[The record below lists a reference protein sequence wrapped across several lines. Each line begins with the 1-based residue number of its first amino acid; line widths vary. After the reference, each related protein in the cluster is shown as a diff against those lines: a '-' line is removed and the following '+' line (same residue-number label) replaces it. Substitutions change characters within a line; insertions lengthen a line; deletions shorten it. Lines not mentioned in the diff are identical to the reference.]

1 MNFGIIFANVGPYVN
16 PEAAVIMGQA
26 AEAAGFESLWTVEHP
41 IVPKGYVSEYPYSKD
56 GRMPG
61 DEKAPVPDPLAWLT
75 WVGAHTTTLKL
86 ATGILILP
94 QRNPGIL
101 AKECA
106 TIDMLTGGRLIL
118 GIGVGWLHEEFDAL
132 GVSWDDRAARTD
144 DDVAALRALWEQETS
159 SYRGTHNEFTDVYS
173 FPKPTNGTIP
183 IVVGGHSK
191 PAARRAG
198 RLGNGFF
205 PADPRH
211 LPGLLPVMRAAAVE
225 AGRDPDAI
233 EITTGG
239 MPTLDGLKA
248 LADMGVTRFVVP
260 PLSYDPSKL
269 PEAFEKFAEQ
279 FIGKL

>member
-1 MNFGIIFANVGPYVN
+1 MDFGIIFANVGPYVH
-16 PEAAVIMGQA
+16 PEAAITMGTA
-26 AEAAGFESLWTVEHP
+26 AEANGFESIWTVEHP
-41 IVPKGYVSEYPYSKD
+41 IVPKGYVSEYPYSRD

-61 DEKAPVPDPLAWLT
+61 DEMAPIPDPLVWLT

-86 ATGILILP
+86 GTGVMILP

-106 TIDMLTGGRLIL
+106 TLDMLTGGRLLL

-144 DDVAALRALWEQETS
+144 DDVAALRALWEQEVSTH
-159 SYRGTHNEFTDVYS
+159 RGTHNEFTDVYS

-211 LPGLLPVMRAAAVE
+211 LPDLLPVMRAAAVE

-260 PLSYDPSKL
+260 PLSYDPSTL
-269 PEAFEKFAEQ
+269 HEALEKFAEQ

>member
-1 MNFGIIFANVGPYVN
+1 MDFGIIFANVGPYVN
-16 PEAAVIMGQA
+16 PEAAVIMGRA
-26 AEAAGFESLWTVEHP
+26 AEANGFESLWTVEHP

-61 DEKAPVPDPLAWLT
+61 DEMAPVPDPLAWLT
-75 WVGAHTTTLKL
+75 WVGAHTTTIKL

-159 SYRGTHNEFTDVYS
+159 SYRGTHNEFSDVYS
-173 FPKPTNGTIP
+173 YPKPTNGTIP

-205 PADPRH
+205 PADSRY
-211 LPGLLPVMRAAAVE
+211 LPELIPVMRAAAVE

-239 MPTLDGLKA
+239 MPTLDGLKE
-248 LADMGVTRFVVP
+248 LADMGVTRFVIP
-260 PLSYDPSKL
+260 PLSYNPSKL
-269 PEAFEKFAEQ
+269 HEAFEKFAEQ

>member
-1 MNFGIIFANVGPYVN
+1 
-16 PEAAVIMGQA
+16 
-26 AEAAGFESLWTVEHP
+26 
-41 IVPKGYVSEYPYSKD
+41 
-56 GRMPG
+56 
-61 DEKAPVPDPLAWLT
+61 
-75 WVGAHTTTLKL
+75 VGAHTTTLKL

-159 SYRGTHNEFTDVYS
+159 SYSGTHNEFTEVYS
-173 FPKPTNGTIP
+173 YPKPTNGTIP

-205 PADPRH
+205 PADSRH
-211 LPGLLPVMRAAAVE
+211 LPELIPVMRAAAVE

-239 MPTLDGLKA
+239 MPTLDGLKE
-248 LADMGVTRFVVP
+248 LADMGVTRFVIP
-260 PLSYDPSKL
+260 PLSYNPSKL
-269 PEAFEKFAEQ
+269 HEAFEKFAEQ